1 RKERE
6 EAIRTQKQQM
16 ENFNRI
22 VDDTVRYGSDLFAD
36 LFRDTSGGWR
46 DMWDN
51 MRQTMI
57 SALARM
63 AAEAALR
70 PIVVSVLGAMGV
82 AGAGVAA
89 GAAGV
94 GGGGGILGTLFG
106 MGQQAASL
114 GGGGMFS
121 SGIFAEGG
129 ALAGVGSFMSKPLFM
144 VPTGAIEAGTGA
156 IDRKS

>member
-1 RKERE
+1 VQRRLYEIRNQLGERAARQAEPYLRQLQKQTQEIRAQE
-6 EAIRTQKQQM
+6 EAQRRFTQV
-16 ENFNRI
+16 

-36 LFRDTSGGWR
+36 LFRETSDGWR
-46 DMWDN
+46 DMWEN

-82 AGAGVAA
+82 AGAGAAA

-94 GGGGGILGTLFG
+94 GGGGGILGSLFG
-106 MGQQAASL
+106 MGQPAASL
-114 GGGGMFS
+114 G
-121 SGIFAEGG
+121 
-129 ALAGVGSFMSKPLFM
+129 
-144 VPTGAIEAGTGA
+144 
-156 IDRKS
+156 